1 MLSLDSVRLTESIQC
16 KLNQP
21 ANITIKSCATMAD
34 HQPSLLIKTFS
45 IYCLKKST
53 KNLAKCGLLIILLN
67 LQPAFLHCTGQL
79 KGLPFC
85 STLGSTKDLGITYTG
100 TRGWVHS
107 MTRHWEREGD
117 KTP

>member
-1 MLSLDSVRLTESIQC
+1 MCWTSSLKTCFTCQQLSQTKPGPDLNLCTRRFVFMLSLDSVRLTDSIQC

-45 IYCLKKST
+45 IYCLKKYT

-79 KGLPFC
+79 K
-85 STLGSTKDLGITYTG
+85 
-100 TRGWVHS
+100 
-107 MTRHWEREGD
+107 
-117 KTP
+117 